1 MQEKTVQRFPSLFAT
16 VLFTAVFLFS
26 LAAQAAD
33 QPRPFGSNLFQGNFA
48 KTGNATDVRPG
59 DSILVRLWGGRTL
72 DQTFTVTQKLTLD
85 LPDLGSVPLSGI
97 PRGDAEKIRKAI
109 ENKLQVAGITGV
121 QVHAQPLDTQAILVF
136 VTGGVT
142 RPGSYQG
149 LASDNIL
156 AFLDKAGGIDATR
169 GSYRSIRVQRGQQT
183 VATADLYPFILTGEM
198 PEVRFRDG
206 DTIVVDPRGPVVAVT
221 GDVRET
227 ASFEFRQGKA
237 DGASL
242 IRLAGPAPRA
252 THVSIQGWRNGEP
265 FNQYLSVRDF
275 KNATLQNDDQVRF
288 VADTAGKSILIEVQ
302 GAVRGTSR
310 LPVRRNAHL
319 HEVLSYI
326 SIDPD
331 RANLEGLYIK
341 RKSTAARQKKAIA
354 DSLDRLEHSAY
365 TASSASTE
373 EAQIRAKE
381 AEMITKFIE
390 RARKAEPEGIVVV
403 RHNGKT
409 SDLALEDGD
418 IIVIPEKSD
427 VVTIN
432 GEVLMP
438 QAVVWKKSYDV
449 EDYIKDAGGFG
460 NRADTDNILLMH
472 PDGEVSTKNG
482 AVQPGDQ
489 ILVLPRIESKGLQ
502 SIKDIS
508 QIAYQ
513 VAVACK
519 FIIDF

>member
-1 MQEKTVQRFPSLFAT
+1 MQRFPSLFAT

-26 LAAQAAD
+26 FAAGAAD
-33 QPRPFGSNLFQGNFA
+33 QPKPFGSNLFQGNFA
-48 KTGNATDVRPG
+48 KTDKASDVRPG
-59 DSILVRLWGGRTL
+59 DSILVRLWGERTL
-72 DQTFTVTQKLTLD
+72 DRTFAVTRGLTLD
-85 LPDLGSVPLSGI
+85 LPDIGSVPLAGI
-97 PRGDAEKIRKAI
+97 PRGDAERIRRAI
-109 ENKLQVAGITGV
+109 ENKLQVAGIPGV

-136 VTGGVT
+136 VTGGVAK
-142 RPGSYQG
+142 PGSYPG
-149 LASDNIL
+149 LASDNLL
-156 AFLDKAGGIDATR
+156 AFLDRAGGIDASR
-169 GSYRSIRVQRGQQT
+169 GSYRSIRVQRGQET
-183 VATADLYPFILTGEM
+183 VATADLYPFILTGAM

-206 DTIVVDPRGPVVAVT
+206 DTIVVDPRGPSVSVT
-221 GDVRET
+221 GDVREA
-227 ASFEFRQGKA
+227 ASFEFPQGKA

-252 THVSIQGWRNGEP
+252 THVSIRGWRNGEP
-265 FNQYLSVRDF
+265 FDQYLSVKDF
-275 KNATLQNDDQVRF
+275 RGATLHNDDQVRF
-288 VADTAGKSILIEVQ
+288 IADTAGRSMLIEVQ

-319 HEVLSYI
+319 HEVLSYVA
-326 SIDPD
+326 IDPD
-331 RANLEGLYIK
+331 RANLEGLYI
-341 RKSTAARQKKAIA
+341 RRRSTAARQKKAIA

-403 RHNGKT
+403 RHDGKT
-409 SDLALEDGD
+409 SDIAMEDGD
-418 IIVIPEKSD
+418 VIVIPEKSD

-449 EDYIKDAGGFG
+449 EDYIRDAGGFG
-460 NRADTDNILLMH
+460 NRADTDNVLLMH
-472 PDGEVSTKNG
+472 PDGEVSTKAG
-482 AVQPGDQ
+482 DVRPGDQ